1 MPTMTD
7 AGTEP
12 LFRLLSRYMPLDEAD
27 RLALSAL
34 ETGPVCTRNARCDI
48 AREGENPKVI
58 RLLVSGWACRY
69 KDLPDGRRQIV
80 GFFLPGDFCDLNV
93 YILSELDHSIGALT
107 AVRFYEIHPEQFQD
121 VIDQRPHLIRAL
133 LWHEMVSAGIQRE
146 WLLSIGQRS
155 PLERLAHLFVELYYR
170 LQAVGLA
177 TGLGFDF
184 PITQTHLA
192 EANGLSAVHLNRTL
206 QEMRREGLIELSD
219 RQLRIA
225 DLDRLKKVAM
235 FNSNYLHFNRQA
247 AAAPSMDHGLLKIE
261 M

>member
-1 MPTMTD
+1 MQTLTA

-12 LFRLLSRYMPLDEAD
+12 LYRLLSRYMPLNQAD
-27 RLALSAL
+27 RIALSAL
-34 ETGPVCTRNARCDI
+34 ETGPICSIPARSDI

-107 AVRFYEIHPEQFQD
+107 SVRYFEILPEQFQE
-121 VIDQRPHLIRAL
+121 VIDQRPNLIRAL
-133 LWHEMVSAGIQRE
+133 LWHEMVSSGIQRQ

-155 PLERLAHLFVELYYR
+155 ALERLAHLFVELYYR

-177 TGLGFDF
+177 TGLTFEL
-184 PITQTHLA
+184 PITQNHLA
-192 EANGLSAVHLNRTL
+192 EANGLSPVHLNRTL

-225 DLDRLKKVAM
+225 DLEQLKRVAM
-235 FNSNYLHFNRQA
+235 FNSNYLHFNRT
-247 AAAPSMDHGLLKIE
+247 
-261 M
+261 